1 MYTSITFKHLFI
13 TDSHIIEL
21 YYCNDVIMYFID

>member
-1 MYTSITFKHLFI
+1 MYTYITFKHLFI
-13 TDSHIIEL
+13 TDSLIIEL